1 MNYPKLQIEK
11 FINFEVKDSMFT
23 KISPEFVF
31 FKQWPIKQRI
41 NCFILIESDEI
52 NLNMF
57 SSKV

>member
-31 FKQWPIKQRI
+31 FKQ
-41 NCFILIESDEI
+41 
-52 NLNMF
+52 
-57 SSKV
+57 